1 MLLSKDSPTKEPIPP
16 TIIVHLVGG
25 RYLAVI
31 DSLRKKRF
39 NMKKIPLLLIGLVLL
54 MQSCIPSLH
63 PLYTPDT
70 LVFEPALLG
79 AWDNDNDDFI
89 FTKLGEKAYLME
101 TKEEGEAKVERYK
114 VHLVKLGEHY
124 FLDFY
129 AYAGNDLL
137 SDDDYGVAAKVR
149 THTFAKVKWENN
161 QLEIRHFAENE
172 WLEQLFEQRRIR
184 IKHEVLEDG
193 AIILT
198 AGPRELQK
206 FFLKY
211 ADDPNVFTESLVWDR
226 VL

>member
-1 MLLSKDSPTKEPIPP
+1 
-16 TIIVHLVGG
+16 
-25 RYLAVI
+25 
-31 DSLRKKRF
+31 
-39 NMKKIPLLLIGLVLL
+39 MKKISFLFVGLMLFL
-54 MQSCIPSLH
+54 PSCIPSLH

-79 AWDNDNDDFI
+79 TWENDDDPFI
-89 FTKLGEKAYLME
+89 FKKLGDKAYLME
-101 TKEEGEAKVERYK
+101 TKEESGAKGERYK

-129 AYAGNDLL
+129 AYADNDFL
-137 SDDDYGVAAKVR
+137 SDDEGYGVAAKVR

-193 AIILT
+193 TIILT

-211 ADDPNVFTESLVWDR
+211 ADDPNAFTESLVWQR

>member
-1 MLLSKDSPTKEPIPP
+1 
-16 TIIVHLVGG
+16 
-25 RYLAVI
+25 
-31 DSLRKKRF
+31 
-39 NMKKIPLLLIGLVLL
+39 MKKIRFLFVSLIFLLP
-54 MQSCIPSLH
+54 SCIPSLH

-79 AWDNDNDDFI
+79 TWENDDDPFV
-89 FTKLGEKAYLME
+89 FKQLGEKAYLLDAS
-101 TKEEGEAKVERYK
+101 TGDKVEQYK

-129 AYAGNDLL
+129 ARDSNNFL
-137 SDDDYGVAAKVR
+137 SGDNDYGVAAKVR
-149 THTFAKVKWENN
+149 THTFAKVKWGDNK
-161 QLEIRHFAENE
+161 LEIRHFAENE

-198 AGPRELQK
+198 AGPKELQK

-211 ADDPNVFTESLVWDR
+211 ADDPNAFTESLVWQR